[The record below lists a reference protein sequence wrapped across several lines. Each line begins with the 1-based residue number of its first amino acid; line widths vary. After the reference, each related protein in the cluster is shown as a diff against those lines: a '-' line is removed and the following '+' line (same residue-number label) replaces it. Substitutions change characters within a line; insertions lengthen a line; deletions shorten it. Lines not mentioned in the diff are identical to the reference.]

1 MALLSDQS
9 VFDGKATHSF
19 EDALQCV
26 WASDSSA
33 ELIDAELK
41 NIALGKS
48 KTLDALKEILTS
60 TTDKYA
66 EQIAEKV
73 ALHNI
78 NDGINNFVE
87 NLDVEEFQSLRG
99 RV

>member
-1 MALLSDQS
+1 MALLSDQT

-26 WASDSSA
+26 WASDLSA

-41 NIALGKS
+41 NIALGNS

-60 TTDKYA
+60 ATDKYA
-66 EQIAEKV
+66 EKIAEKV
-73 ALHNI
+73 ALHNLE
-78 NDGINNFVE
+78 DGINTFVE
-87 NLDVEEFQSLRG
+87 NLDADEFQNLRG
-99 RV
+99 RI